1 MKWADIFFIHHFLTK
16 TKPKGNISI
25 KLQSGIKKVNFVTM
39 RKLGVTEL
47 NRLSQEEVKEAK
59 KAPFVVVLDNI
70 RSLNNVGSAF
80 RTSDAFGIEKI
91 VLCGITGTPPHRDIH
106 KTALGAQETVEWE
119 YAESTKIAI
128 EKLKLEGYK
137 IALIEQIDTSISL
150 EKYSFSKEEP
160 TALVFGNEVFGVSE
174 DVLELA
180 DVAIEIPQFG
190 AKHSLNVS
198 VTIGVV
204 LWQAIH

>member
-1 MKWADIFFIHHFLTK
+1 M
-16 TKPKGNISI
+16 
-25 KLQSGIKKVNFVTM
+25 QSGIKKVNFVTM

-198 VTIGVV
+198 LTIGVV
-204 LWQAIH
+204 LRQAIH

>member
-1 MKWADIFFIHHFLTK
+1 
-16 TKPKGNISI
+16 
-25 KLQSGIKKVNFVTM
+25 M
-39 RKLGVTEL
+39 RKLAVDEL
-47 NRLSQEEVKEAK
+47 GRLSQGEVREAK

-106 KTALGAQETVEWE
+106 KTALGAQETVAWE
-119 YAESTKIAI
+119 YAETTKIAI
-128 EKLKLEGYK
+128 EKLKSAGYK
-137 IALIEQIDTSISL
+137 IALIEQIDTSVSL
-150 EKYSFSKEEP
+150 EKYPFSKDEK
-160 TALVFGNEVFGVSE
+160 TAFVFGNEVFGVSE
-174 DVLELA
+174 EVLELA

-198 VTIGVV
+198 VTIGVI
-204 LWQAIH
+204 LWEAIK